1 MFFFFC
7 FVKAVEAP
15 YYISFSISLK
25 LVVWYFLFLFGIS
38 VETERIARF
47 PWICV
52 LRVVTVVVC
61 VFINVLPCSAFR
73 LLWGKKV

>member
-25 LVVWYFLFLFGIS
+25 LVVWYFLFLFGVS
-38 VETERIARF
+38 VETERISRF
-47 PWICV
+47 PGY
-52 LRVVTVVVC
+52 VC
-61 VFINVLPCSAFR
+61 
-73 LLWGKKV
+73 